1 MNKQAF
7 VYILASRRNGTL
19 YTGVTSDIVKRIF
32 EHKTKPNAESFTAK
46 YNVDKL
52 VWYQSGSDIT
62 SAIELEKKIKNRS
75 RAWKMAL
82 IEKNN
87 PQWNDL
93 SSDFLDSATARG
105 MTK

>member
-52 VWYQSGSDIT
+52 VWYQSGSDIA

-75 RAWKMAL
+75 RAWKIAL